1 MKLGGLWRTAAAT
14 AGEKAGGSLPE
25 VHGTVGIPEGTS
37 VWRRLFAFAG
47 PAYMV
52 SVGYMDPGNWAT
64 DIEGGSRFAY
74 QLLWIL
80 LLSNLMAVLL
90 QTLSARLGIVT
101 GRDLAQSCREAYP
114 RPVAT
119 TLWLLCEVAIGA
131 CDLAEVLGTAIGLKL
146 LFGLPLLAGVL
157 LTVADVFVLLAMQR
171 LGIRRMEGFILAL
184 VAAIG
189 ACYLFE
195 IFLVH
200 PDWRGVVSGF
210 RPRLGSPE
218 ALYVAIG
225 MLGATVMPHNL
236 YLHSALV
243 QTRQVTRSREGMRQA
258 NRYNLIDSSVAL
270 NCAFLVNAAILI
282 LAAAAFHRRGL
293 VVTELGQAHSLLTP
307 LLGTS
312 LAALAFAVAL
322 LCAGQSSTLTGTLA
336 GQVVMEGFLSLRMRP
351 WMRRLLT
358 RALALIP
365 AVLTIAWTGDSG
377 TYRLLILSQVVLSLQ
392 LPFAVVPLV
401 RFTGDRARMGEFASG
416 PVVKVLAWA
425 TAVGIVFL
433 NVKLVAAVVGE
444 RLVALGPLP
453 RAAAFAGFAALGG
466 LLLYVAAEPLL
477 ARFRRH
483 AAAAGAP
490 PIESLESVAA
500 RGYRRVAAALAADRF
515 DPPILEHA
523 VSLARANGA
532 ELLLIHVAEGFG
544 PRYFGRE
551 SDDLE
556 TRDDRRYLEAAQA
569 TAAAQGVAARVL
581 LRYGAPVDEL
591 TRAVE
596 EEGVDLM
603 VMGAHGH
610 RILGDLLFGSTV
622 DPLRHRVKIPVLVVR
637 EE

>member
-1 MKLGGLWRTAAAT
+1 LKLWGVSRTAVAT
-14 AGEKAGGSLPE
+14 AGEKTGGSLPE
-25 VHGTVGIPEGTS
+25 VHGTVGIPQGTS

-47 PAYMV
+47 PAYMI

-101 GRDLAQSCREAYP
+101 GRDLAQSCRDAYP
-114 RPVAT
+114 RPVALS
-119 TLWLLCEVAIGA
+119 LWVLCEVAIGA

-157 LTVADVFVLLAMQR
+157 ITAADVFVLLAMQR

-184 VAAIG
+184 VAGIG

-200 PDWRGVVSGF
+200 PDWRGVVAGF
-210 RPRLGSPE
+210 RPRLDSPE

-258 NRYNLIDSSVAL
+258 NRYNLVDSAVAL

-282 LAAAAFHRRGL
+282 LAAAAFHRHGR
-293 VVTELGQAHSLLTP
+293 VVTELGQAHALLVP

-312 LAALAFAVAL
+312 LAGLAFAVAL

-358 RALALIP
+358 RALALVP
-365 AVLTIAWTGDSG
+365 AVLTIALLGDRG
-377 TYRLLILSQVVLSLQ
+377 TYKLLILSQVVLSLQ
-392 LPFAVVPLV
+392 LPFAVIPLV

-416 PVVKVLAWA
+416 TLLKVVAWA
-425 TAVGIVFL
+425 TAAGIVFL
-433 NVKLVAAVVGE
+433 NVKLVAALVGD

-453 RAAAFAGFAALGG
+453 RTVATAGFAALGG

-477 ARFRRH
+477 ARLRRRPE
-483 AAAAGAP
+483 AAAAPAIDSIP
-490 PIESLESVAA
+490 A
-500 RGYRRVAAALAADRF
+500 RGYRRIAAALAADRW

-523 VSLARANGA
+523 VSLAKANGA
-532 ELLLIHVAEGFG
+532 ELVLVHVAEGFG
-544 PRYFGRE
+544 PRFFGRE

-556 TRDDRRYLEAAQA
+556 TRDDRRYLETAR
-569 TAAAQGVAARVL
+569 AAAVERGVEARVL

-596 EEGVDLM
+596 EEAVDLM

>member
-1 MKLGGLWRTAAAT
+1 LKLWGMSRTAVAT
-14 AGEKAGGSLPE
+14 AGEKTGGSLPE
-25 VHGTVGIPEGTS
+25 VHGTVGIPQGTS

-47 PAYMV
+47 PAYMI

-101 GRDLAQSCREAYP
+101 GRDLAQSCRDAYP
-114 RPVAT
+114 RPVALS
-119 TLWLLCEVAIGA
+119 LWVLCEVAIGA

-157 LTVADVFVLLAMQR
+157 ITAADVFVLLAMQR

-184 VAAIG
+184 VAGIG

-200 PDWRGVVSGF
+200 PDWRGVVAGF
-210 RPRLGSPE
+210 RPRLASAE

-258 NRYNLIDSSVAL
+258 NRYNLIDSGVAL

-293 VVTELGQAHSLLTP
+293 VVTELGQAHSLLAP

-312 LAALAFAVAL
+312 LASFAFAFAL
-322 LCAGQSSTLTGTLA
+322 LLAGQSSTLTGTLA

-358 RALALIP
+358 RALALVP
-365 AVLTIAWTGDSG
+365 AVATIALLGDRG
-377 TYRLLILSQVVLSLQ
+377 TYKLLILSQVVLSLQ

-416 PVVKVLAWA
+416 PLLQVLAWA
-425 TAVGIVFL
+425 TALGIIFL
-433 NVKLVAAVVGE
+433 NVKLVAAVVGD
-444 RLVALGPLP
+444 RLVALGTLP
-453 RAAAFAGFAALGG
+453 RAAALAGFAALGG

-477 ARFRRH
+477 ARFRRR
-483 AAAAGAP
+483 AAALPAP
-490 PIESLESVAA
+490 SIESVPA

-532 ELLLIHVAEGFG
+532 ELLLVHVAEGFG
-544 PRYFGRE
+544 PRFFGRE

-556 TRDDRRYLEAAQA
+556 TRDDRRYLEAAR
-569 TAAAQGVAARVL
+569 AAAAERGVEARVL

-591 TRAVE
+591 ARAVE

-622 DPLRHRVKIPVLVVR
+622 NPLRHRVKIPVLVVR

>member
-1 MKLGGLWRTAAAT
+1 MKLRGFGRSAVAAGDAREP
-14 AGEKAGGSLPE
+14 GSSLPE
-25 VHGTVGIPEGTS
+25 VHGSVLIPQGPS
-37 VWRRLFAFAG
+37 FWRRLFAFAG

-101 GRDLAQSCREAYP
+101 GRDLAQSCRDAYP
-114 RPVAT
+114 RPVALS
-119 TLWLLCEVAIGA
+119 LWALCEVAIGA

-146 LFGLPLLAGVL
+146 LFGLPLMAGVL
-157 LTVADVFVLLAMQR
+157 LTAADVFVLLAMQR

-184 VAAIG
+184 VAGIG
-189 ACYLFE
+189 ACYIFE

-200 PDWRGVVSGF
+200 PDWHGVVAGF
-210 RPRLGSPE
+210 RPRLDSPA

-243 QTRQVTRSREGMRQA
+243 QTRQVVRSPEGMRQA
-258 NRYNLIDSSVAL
+258 NRYNLLDSGIAL
-270 NCAFLVNAAILI
+270 NCAFLVNAAILV

-293 VVTELGQAHSLLTP
+293 AVTELGQAHMLLSP

-312 LAALAFAVAL
+312 LASLAFAVAL
-322 LCAGQSSTLTGTLA
+322 VFAGQSSTLTGTLA
-336 GQVVMEGFLSLRMRP
+336 GQVVMEGFLEFRMRP
-351 WMRRLLT
+351 WMRRLVT

-365 AVLTIAWTGDSG
+365 AVATIAFLGDRG
-377 TYRLLILSQVVLSLQ
+377 TYQLLILSQVVLSLQ

-401 RFTGDRARMGEFASG
+401 RFTGDRARMREFASG
-416 PVVKVLAWA
+416 PLLKTLAWG
-425 TAVGIVFL
+425 TAAAIVFL
-433 NVKLVAAVVGE
+433 NVKLVAALAGD
-444 RLVALGPLP
+444 RLVALGPLA
-453 RAAAFAGFAALGG
+453 RGGALAGGAGLGG
-466 LLLYVAAEPLL
+466 LLLYITAEPL
-477 ARFRRH
+477 FSRRRRTPAV
-483 AAAAGAP
+483 AAAAAIVEVP
-490 PIESLESVAA
+490 PRS
-500 RGYRRVAAALAADRF
+500 YRRVAAALAADGSDR
-515 DPPILEHA
+515 PILEHA

-532 ELLLIHVAEGFG
+532 ELLLVHVAEGFG

-556 TRDDRRYLEAAQA
+556 TRDDRRYLESAAA
-569 TAAAQGVAARVL
+569 AAAAQGVEARVL
-581 LRYGAPVDEL
+581 LRYGAPVEEL

-596 EEGVDLM
+596 DEGVDLM

-610 RILGDLLFGSTV
+610 KLLGDLLFGSTV
-622 DPLRHRVKIPVLVVR
+622 DPLRHRVKIPVLIIR

>member
-1 MKLGGLWRTAAAT
+1 MQRKEIGKTTGAAAVT
-14 AGEKAGGSLPE
+14 VPRGIASLPE
-25 VHGTVGIPEGTS
+25 VHGS
-37 VWRRLFAFAG
+37 VRLPQGPSFWRRLFAFAG
-47 PAYMV
+47 PAYMI

-101 GRDLAQSCREAYP
+101 GRDLAQSCRDAFP
-114 RPVAT
+114 RPVALA
-119 TLWLLCEVAIGA
+119 LWVLCEIAIGA

-146 LFGLPLLAGVL
+146 LFGLPLMIGVL
-157 LTVADVFVLLAMQR
+157 VTAADVFVLLAMQR

-184 VAAIG
+184 VAGIG
-189 ACYLFE
+189 ACYVFE

-200 PDWRGVVSGF
+200 PDWHGVVAGF
-210 RPRLGSPE
+210 RPRLDSPE

-243 QTRQVTRSREGMRQA
+243 QTRQVTRSPEGMREA
-258 NRYNLIDSSVAL
+258 NRYNLLDSAIAL
-270 NCAFLVNAAILI
+270 NCAFLVNAAILV

-293 VVTELGQAHSLLTP
+293 VVTELGQAHTLLAP

-312 LAALAFAVAL
+312 LASLAFAVAL
-322 LCAGQSSTLTGTLA
+322 LFAGQSSTLTGTLA
-336 GQVVMEGFLSLRMRP
+336 GQVVMEGFLEFRMRP

-365 AVLTIAWTGDSG
+365 AVVTIAVLGDHG
-377 TYRLLILSQVVLSLQ
+377 TYKLLILSQVVLSLQ

-416 PVVKVLAWA
+416 PLLKALAWA
-425 TAVGIVFL
+425 TAAVIVFL
-433 NVKLVAAVVGE
+433 NVKLVVALAGDQ
-444 RLVALGPLP
+444 LVALGPLV
-453 RAAAFAGFAALGG
+453 RGAAVAAGVGLAG

-477 ARFRRH
+477 TRFRRR
-483 AAAAGAP
+483 AAAAPPAAIGAVP
-490 PIESLESVAA
+490 ERS
-500 RGYRRVAAALAADRF
+500 YRRVAAALAADASDR
-515 DPPILEHA
+515 PILEHA
-523 VSLARANGA
+523 LSLARANGA
-532 ELLLIHVAEGFG
+532 ELLLVHVAEGFG

-556 TRDDRRYLEAAQA
+556 TRDDRRYLESARA
-569 TAAAQGVAARVL
+569 TAAAQGVEARVL
-581 LRYGAPVDEL
+581 LRYGAPVEEL

-596 EEGVDLM
+596 DEGVDLM

-610 RILGDLLFGSTV
+610 KLLGDLLFGSTV
-622 DPLRHRVKIPVLVVR
+622 DPLRHRVRIPVLIVR